1 MPDLNPTHV
10 FGLPDEAHDFAIAFG
25 ATILEQLLLAIIR
38 AHPGADGKTD
48 AQRLNTAMKAL
59 VGHKASPNP
68 LPGDKDNRALLLMGR
83 ERHCDEANR
92 DLYYITRQLKP
103 SKAASDPPKVRSDK
117 ALAELA
123 VDHYFDFP
131 NEEARYAV
139 VNRLREKFSGS
150 YMRKQGRGQNVDF
163 VATYKYRA
171 VEHDYVQETL
181 EAESLAR
188 VLQELQE
195 WGVSTKL

>member
-1 MPDLNPTHV
+1 MLDPNPEHGTDMSDDTET
-10 FGLPDEAHDFAIAFG
+10 GGIAFG
-25 ATILEQLLLAIIR
+25 ATPLEKLLLAIVR
-38 AHPGADGKTD
+38 AHPSADGKTD
-48 AQRLNTAMKAL
+48 TQRLNTAMKAL

-68 LPGDKDNRALLLMGR
+68 APGDRDDRALLFMGR

-103 SKAASDPPKVRSDK
+103 SKAASEPPKVRSDK

-123 VDHYFDFP
+123 ADHYFDFP

-150 YMRKQGRGQNVDF
+150 YMRKQGKGESVDF

-171 VEHDYVQETL
+171 VEHDYIQESL
-181 EAESLAR
+181 EAEALAR
-188 VLQELQE
+188 VCAELQE
-195 WGVSTKL
+195 WGVATKR

>member
-1 MPDLNPTHV
+1 MPDLNPMHD
-10 FGLPDEAHDFAIAFG
+10 FELPDEAHDFGMAFG
-25 ATILEQLLLAIIR
+25 ASLLEQLLLAIVR
-38 AHPGADGKTD
+38 AHPSADGKTD

-59 VGHKASPNP
+59 VGCKASPNP
-68 LPGDKDNRALLLMGR
+68 IPGDRDDRALLFMAR

-103 SKAASDPPKVRSDK
+103 SKAASEPPKVRSDK

-123 VDHYFDFP
+123 ADHHFDFP

-150 YMRKQGRGQNVDF
+150 YMRKQGKGEDVNF

-171 VEHDYVQETL
+171 VEHDYIQESL
-181 EAESLAR
+181 EAEALAR
-188 VLQELQE
+188 LCQELQE
-195 WGVSTKL
+195 WGVPTKR